1 MPNLIVGLVDGN
13 GNLLSSQPY
22 DEYQYGQRSTEILIP
37 VRGRRLLSILQDD
50 LGNIYYE
57 DNRLVLKHILTLDI
71 NVSAM
76 TLLGKIAEAVLV
88 RRCIEDDRV
97 NKNLF
102 QIARR
107 KTAHAQ
113 TLRRYKAIG
122 TGLKQTQRDFSARYS
137 TSDPQRDIIWV
148 DNEGTPALMDGSG
161 YMSGITAGLQIK
173 ISLNGI
179 NYVLGNLIN
188 CRYEVPMV
196 YFPLKNDYEVILSRL
211 EREVRTSMLD
221 PDTGEYRRIR
231 PEEDFV
237 DIRAYDYDAYEEVKD
252 YYSLVYALL
261 DGDIEPADLVDIAIQ
276 HRDPVLKDTVML
288 TALQNSNSEQIIL
301 Q

>member
-122 TGLKQTQRDFSARYS
+122 TGLKQTQRDFPARYS